1 MSISIT
7 LEGVDWAEIVSQAR
21 QIAGEGQYLDLRT
34 PAEAP
39 KPRATRTK
47 ATAPIVET
55 QISREAAEAAGLG
68 MPAVAVAVEHVTP
81 EMLAS
86 TATPEPIFES
96 TVTTPIVEEPVPSVD
111 APVETQASTSE
122 AGSDEPASGSATTAS
137 EPITYED
144 MSREVLALAKEK
156 GPDAVK
162 AVLSTFG
169 LTSARGTPAEMWPQ
183 IIAAVRS
190 AM

>member
-1 MSISIT
+1 MSIIIT
-7 LEGVDWAEIVSQAR
+7 LEGADWAEIVSQAR
-21 QIAGEGQYLDLRT
+21 QIIGE

-47 ATAPIVET
+47 AAAPIVET
-55 QISREAAEAAGLG
+55 QISREDAEAAGLG
-68 MPAVAVAVEHVTP
+68 MPAVAIAVEHVTP

-86 TATPEPIFES
+86 TAAPEPVFES

-137 EPITYED
+137 EPLTYEA
-144 MSREVLALAKEK
+144 MAREVLALAKTK
-156 GPDAVK
+156 GPDATR

-169 LTSARGTPAEMWPQ
+169 LTNVRSAPEDMWPQ
-183 IIAAVRS
+183 IVAAVRS

>member
-1 MSISIT
+1 MSIIIT
-7 LEGVDWAEIVSQAR
+7 LEGADWAEIVSQAR
-21 QIAGEGQYLDLRT
+21 QIIGE

-39 KPRATRTK
+39 KPRATRAK
-47 ATAPIVET
+47 AAAPVQVSVE
-55 QISREAAEAAGLG
+55 EAA
-68 MPAVAVAVEHVTP
+68 
-81 EMLAS
+81 
-86 TATPEPIFES
+86 PEPVADEPAPEPVFES

-183 IIAAVRS
+183 IVAAVRG

>member
-1 MSISIT
+1 MSIIIT
-7 LEGVDWAEIVSQAR
+7 LEGADWAEIVSQAR
-21 QIAGEGQYLDLRT
+21 QIIGE

-47 ATAPIVET
+47 ATAPGGEAIAVDVSGGGAGGGKTVQVSVE
-55 QISREAAEAAGLG
+55 E
-68 MPAVAVAVEHVTP
+68 PA
-81 EMLAS
+81 
-86 TATPEPIFES
+86 PEPVFES
-96 TVTTPIVEEPVPSVD
+96 TVTTSIVEEPVPSVD

-122 AGSDEPASGSATTAS
+122 AGSDEPESGSATTAS

>member
-1 MSISIT
+1 MSIIIT
-7 LEGVDWAEIVSQAR
+7 LEGADWAEIVSQAR
-21 QIAGEGQYLDLRT
+21 QIIGE

-47 ATAPIVET
+47 AAAP
-55 QISREAAEAAGLG
+55 ADLAPAGAGGLVPPTDPSPRG
-68 MPAVAVAVEHVTP
+68 GAGGALPPNVVYEINMALRGEEPA
-81 EMLAS
+81 
-86 TATPEPIFES
+86 PEPVFES
-96 TVTTPIVEEPVPSVD
+96 TVTTPIVEEHVPSVD

-162 AVLSTFG
+162 AVLSTLG
-169 LTSARGTPAEMWPQ
+169 LTTARGTPEDMWPQ
-183 IIAAVRS
+183 IVAAVRS

>member
-1 MSISIT
+1 MSIIIT
-7 LEGVDWAEIVSQAR
+7 LEGADWAEIVSQAR

-34 PAEAP
+34 PADQP

-47 ATAPIVET
+47 AAPAASET
-55 QISREAAEAAGLG
+55 VKVYTGGLG
-68 MPAVAVAVEHVTP
+68 DETKPDTVYEINVVV
-81 EMLAS
+81 S
-86 TATPEPIFES
+86 DEPSPIPVFES

-122 AGSDEPASGSATTAS
+122 AGSDEPASGSATPAS
-137 EPITYED
+137 DPITYED

>member
-1 MSISIT
+1 MSIIIT
-7 LEGVDWAEIVSQAR
+7 LEGADWAEIVSQAR
-21 QIAGEGQYLDLRT
+21 QIIGE
-34 PAEAP
+34 PVEAP

-47 ATAPIVET
+47 ATAPAGEALTVDVSGGGAGGGKTVQVSVE
-55 QISREAAEAAGLG
+55 E
-68 MPAVAVAVEHVTP
+68 P
-81 EMLAS
+81 
-86 TATPEPIFES
+86 TPEPVYES

-137 EPITYED
+137 EPLTYEA
-144 MSREVLALAKEK
+144 MAREVLALAKTK
-156 GPDAVK
+156 GPDATR

-169 LTSARGTPAEMWPQ
+169 LTNVRSAPEDMWPQ
-183 IIAAVRS
+183 IVAAVRS

>member
-1 MSISIT
+1 MSIIIT
-7 LEGVDWAEIVSQAR
+7 LEGADWAEIVSQAR
-21 QIAGEGQYLDLRT
+21 QIIGE

-47 ATAPIVET
+47 ATAPAGEAIAVDVSGGGAGGGKTVQVSVE
-55 QISREAAEAAGLG
+55 E
-68 MPAVAVAVEHVTP
+68 PA
-81 EMLAS
+81 
-86 TATPEPIFES
+86 PEPVYES

-137 EPITYED
+137 EPLPYEA
-144 MSREVLALAKEK
+144 MAREVLALAKTK
-156 GPDAVK
+156 GPDATR

-169 LTSARGTPAEMWPQ
+169 LTNVRSAPEDMWPQ
-183 IIAAVRS
+183 IVAAVRS

>member
-1 MSISIT
+1 MSIIIT

-21 QIAGEGQYLDLRT
+21 QIIGE

-47 ATAPIVET
+47 ATAPVQVSVE
-55 QISREAAEAAGLG
+55 EAA
-68 MPAVAVAVEHVTP
+68 
-81 EMLAS
+81 
-86 TATPEPIFES
+86 PEPVADEPAPEPVYES
-96 TVTTPIVEEPVPSVD
+96 TVTTPIVEEPAPSVD
-111 APVETQASTSE
+111 APVATQASTSE
-122 AGSDEPASGSATTAS
+122 PGSDEPASGSATTAP
-137 EPITYED
+137 EPPTYED

>member
-1 MSISIT
+1 MSIIIT
-7 LEGVDWAEIVSQAR
+7 LEGADWTEIVSQAR
-21 QIAGEGQYLDLRT
+21 QIIGE

-39 KPRATRTK
+39 KPRATRAK
-47 ATAPIVET
+47 AAAP
-55 QISREAAEAAGLG
+55 ADLAPAGAGGLVPPTDPSPRG
-68 MPAVAVAVEHVTP
+68 GAGGALPPNVVYEINMALRGEEPA
-81 EMLAS
+81 
-86 TATPEPIFES
+86 PEPVFES
-96 TVTTPIVEEPVPSVD
+96 TVTTPIVEEHVPSVD
-111 APVETQASTSE
+111 APVATQASTSE
-122 AGSDEPASGSATTAS
+122 AGSDEPASGSATPAS

>member
-1 MSISIT
+1 MSIIIT
-7 LEGVDWAEIVSQAR
+7 LEGIDWAEIVSQAR
-21 QIAGEGQYLDLRT
+21 QIIGE

-47 ATAPIVET
+47 ATAPAGEALAVDVSGGGAGGGKTVQVSVE
-55 QISREAAEAAGLG
+55 E
-68 MPAVAVAVEHVTP
+68 PA
-81 EMLAS
+81 
-86 TATPEPIFES
+86 PEPVFES
-96 TVTTPIVEEPVPSVD
+96 TVTTPLVEEPVPSVD

-137 EPITYED
+137 EPLTYED

-169 LTSARGTPAEMWPQ
+169 LTSARGTPADMWPQ

>member
-1 MSISIT
+1 MSIIIT
-7 LEGVDWAEIVSQAR
+7 LEGADWAEIVSQAR
-21 QIAGEGQYLDLRT
+21 QIIGE

-47 ATAPIVET
+47 ATAPAGEALAVNVSSGGTGGGQLAPVLTADVVGGGAVVCPPLVRVSVE
-55 QISREAAEAAGLG
+55 S
-68 MPAVAVAVEHVTP
+68 
-81 EMLAS
+81 
-86 TATPEPIFES
+86 PIPVFES
-96 TVTTPIVEEPVPSVD
+96 TVTTPIVEEHVPSVD
-111 APVETQASTSE
+111 APVATQASTSE
-122 AGSDEPASGSATTAS
+122 VGSDEPASGSATPAS

>member
-1 MSISIT
+1 MSIIIT
-7 LEGVDWAEIVSQAR
+7 LEGIDWAEIVSQAR
-21 QIAGEGQYLDLRT
+21 QIIGE

-47 ATAPIVET
+47 AAAPAPVQVSVE
-55 QISREAAEAAGLG
+55 EAAPEPAADE
-68 MPAVAVAVEHVTP
+68 P
-81 EMLAS
+81 
-86 TATPEPIFES
+86 TPEPVFES

-137 EPITYED
+137 EPLTYED

>member
-1 MSISIT
+1 MSIIIT
-7 LEGVDWAEIVSQAR
+7 LEGIDWAEIVSQAR
-21 QIAGEGQYLDLRT
+21 QIIGE
-34 PAEAP
+34 PVEAP

-47 ATAPIVET
+47 ATAPVQVSVE
-55 QISREAAEAAGLG
+55 E
-68 MPAVAVAVEHVTP
+68 PA
-81 EMLAS
+81 
-86 TATPEPIFES
+86 PEPVAEEPAPEPVFES

-122 AGSDEPASGSATTAS
+122 AGSEEPASGSATTAS

-162 AVLSTFG
+162 AVLATLG
-169 LTSARGTPAEMWPQ
+169 LTTARGTPEDVWPQ
-183 IIAAVRS
+183 IVAAVRS